1 MKSAHVNNFYFFFS
15 SHMSRLDVKK
25 SNDVPDLNKHFLSSS
40 SLPTSLFPPHSM
52 LTGLK
57 VAARG
62 YAICKFKEGG
72 ESFFAKET
80 EYVGRQQYVSESVN
94 IFKCSADAPM
104 LFKPD
109 KYTYKF

>member
-1 MKSAHVNNFYFFFS
+1 MCELKVYFQNDQTMFLPGQVLNGEVS
-15 SHMSRLDVKK
+15 LEITKK
-25 SNDVPDLNKHFLSSS
+25 KIYRFR
-40 SLPTSLFPPHSM
+40 
-52 LTGLK
+52 GLK

-94 IFKCSADAPM
+94 IFKCSDDAPM

-109 KYTYKF
+109 KYTFKF